1 MPIPLGNWV
10 HAYQPGDEAWVKVW
24 KKEPLQSVWTVPH
37 TVVLATSTAAK
48 VTGAIPWIHHTRV
61 KKAAASCDEDTWKAV
76 WDPKDLLKVKFQ
88 RKWPLPMKDA
98 EPCSSHAESW
108 LANAW
113 QKLEDPTIE
122 ISMDFHCQHW
132 PLSLIDII
140 AGLFITGP
148 TRLPGW
154 GGSTE

>member
-1 MPIPLGNWV
+1 
-10 HAYQPGDEAWVKVW
+10 
-24 KKEPLQSVWTVPH
+24 
-37 TVVLATSTAAK
+37 
-48 VTGAIPWIHHTRV
+48 
-61 KKAAASCDEDTWKAV
+61 
-76 WDPKDLLKVKFQ
+76 
-88 RKWPLPMKDA
+88 MKDA

-113 QKLEDPTIE
+113 QKLEDPAIE

-140 AGLFITGP
+140 AVLFITGP
-148 TRLPGW
+148 ARLPGW